1 MLVPVGDAKALA
13 AAMERL
19 AENPDIAAAM
29 GREALKVR
37 ELYAADRI
45 VAQWLEIL
53 Q

>member
-1 MLVPVGDAKALA
+1 
-13 AAMERL
+13 
-19 AENPDIAAAM
+19 M

-53 Q
+53 QWTKNMFAFFKDLS